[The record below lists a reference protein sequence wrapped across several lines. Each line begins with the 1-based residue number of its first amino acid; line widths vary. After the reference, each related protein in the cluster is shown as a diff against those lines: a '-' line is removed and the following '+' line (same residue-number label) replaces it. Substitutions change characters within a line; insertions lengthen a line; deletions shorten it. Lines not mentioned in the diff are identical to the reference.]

1 MKKAGLVRGVNQDV
15 VVSHNGVNFADT
27 FISLF
32 KKMVLYLKPA
42 VAIRHYYMPYIYA
55 VIVFCLC
62 ISMFINFMF
71 IIGFILIYILA
82 KWFFIPTIKSRGISV
97 FRDHPL
103 TIIYMLP
110 VGIVMDCGR
119 LIGIFKGIYFYHL
132 SRNINSEKKR
142 FNSK

>member
-1 MKKAGLVRGVNQDV
+1 MRGVNLDAIIRY
-15 VVSHNGVNFADT
+15 NGVNFADS

-42 VAIRHYYMPYIYA
+42 VAIQHYYMPYIY
-55 VIVFCLC
+55 VFIVFCFC
-62 ISMFINFMF
+62 ISMFINFIF
-71 IIGFILIYILA
+71 IIGFIFIYILA
-82 KWFFIPTIKSRGISV
+82 RWFFIPTIKSRGISV

-110 VGIVMDCGR
+110 VGVVLDFGR

-132 SRNINSEKKR
+132 SGNINSEKKR
-142 FNSK
+142 LNSK